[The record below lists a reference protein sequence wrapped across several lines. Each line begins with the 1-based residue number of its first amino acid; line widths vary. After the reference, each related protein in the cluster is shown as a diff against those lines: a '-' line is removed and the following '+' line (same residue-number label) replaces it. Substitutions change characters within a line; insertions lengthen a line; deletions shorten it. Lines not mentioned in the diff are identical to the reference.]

1 MGVLGTL
8 AILIVV
14 FLAWGTLRLE
24 RTITPRLGIQAR
36 SEGGFAER
44 GALPHGSGLPESLTY
59 WSSWNHDDNLLGNV
73 VLGPFEAP
81 RRLSVFVSGYSQ
93 AGRNTLEIRNLNT
106 GEVQR
111 QGLREIGERW
121 QSTRLDLPESWRRAP
136 VEITVIDAS
145 TGPGGWIAVSQP
157 FTNPWWT
164 EWARHF
170 GTRFAG
176 LAVVALAAALLI
188 ASAGKLLVRAGCVAP
203 GSVFLLPLACAA
215 VAAFGYILF
224 LVSVASLTALHVLTW
239 SALLGAA
246 LILLGPSRRR
256 IDSLAELQRSG
267 GPLGGTLL
275 GGRVLILDRPQHTS
289 AQMPSPAMREWWW
302 AALVSLAC
310 GVFVFS
316 VLHLFGDGTRWSELA
331 QARFLENDLPSDNT
345 LPQALADRILDG
357 QPANTMFGDW
367 HGSDRPPLQTGWV
380 LAVTPLALQLGF
392 EKDTTGQAA
401 GLLFQLI
408 ALPAM
413 WALLRQL
420 GASRALAA
428 AVIFAVVPSGFFFI
442 NLTYTWPK
450 LAAAAFALTAFLLW
464 FGRDPDN
471 TGVKHPFMCAGILM
485 GLAWLSH
492 GGVGFAMLA
501 LAPWVI
507 RSAIQRWRLW
517 LLSAAAFAVLAGSW
531 TAYQKWYDPPGNRL
545 AKWHLAGVIP
555 PDDRGTLETIVSAY
569 RAQPLEAW
577 LTSRGLNLRSVYWG
591 RWSDLVSFDFG
602 QRGSRRSDEF
612 YHTLF
617 ALGWWNLGFLAL
629 PVAIRRRLDRPAA
642 LLARRA
648 VLWVGATLAVWV
660 VLYFIGGHTVIHQGA
675 YTTLLILFPVLALVL
690 SRLHPAVFTAACVAQ
705 GVAFAALW
713 MHPLNDMAEATVRPV
728 ALGIALASVLFGLVL
743 LAAARRTDSA
753 DEAPPQNSCGKVG
766 RGTGAVESVAPTSA
780 RGDSA

>member
-14 FLAWGTLRLE
+14 ILAWGTLRLE

-59 WSSWNHDDNLLGNV
+59 WSSWNHDDNLLGTV

-81 RRLSVFVSGYSQ
+81 RRLSVFVSGYAQ
-93 AGRNTLEIRNLNT
+93 AGQNTLEVRNLNT
-106 GEVQR
+106 GEIRR
-111 QGLREIGERW
+111 QDLSEIGERW
-121 QSTRLDLPESWRRAP
+121 QFTRLALPESWRRAP

-176 LAVVALAAALLI
+176 LAVVALTATLLI
-188 ASAGKLLVRAGCVAP
+188 ACAGKLLVRAGWVTP

-224 LVSVASLTALHVLTW
+224 LVSVASLTALHGLVW
-239 SALLGAA
+239 IALAGAA
-246 LILLGPSRRR
+246 LVLLGPSRRR

-289 AQMPSPAMREWWW
+289 AQMPSPAMREWCW

-380 LAVTPLALQLGF
+380 LAVAPLALQLGF

-428 AVIFAVVPSGFFFI
+428 AIIFATVPSGFFFI

-450 LAAAAFALTAFLLW
+450 LAAAGFALTAFLLW
-464 FGRDPDN
+464 FGRGPESS
-471 TGVKHPFMCAGILM
+471 GVKHPFIGAGVLM

-507 RSAIQRWRLW
+507 HSAMRRWRLW
-517 LLSAAAFAVLAGSW
+517 LLSAAAFAMLAGSW
-531 TAYQKWYDPPGNRL
+531 AAYQKWYDPPGNRL

-555 PDDRGTLETIVSAY
+555 PDDRGTLETIVTAY
-569 RAQPLEAW
+569 RAQPFEAW
-577 LTSRGLNLRSVYWG
+577 LASRSLNVRSVYWG

-629 PVAIRRRLDRPAA
+629 PVLLMGKPDPAVSRFASRAI
-642 LLARRA
+642 
-648 VLWVGATLAVWV
+648 LWTGATLAVWV
-660 VLYFIGGHTVIHQGA
+660 ALYFVGGHTVIHQGS
-675 YTTLLILFPVLALVL
+675 YTTLLVLFPVLASALA
-690 SRLHPAVFTAACVAQ
+690 RLHIAALVVTAVAQ
-705 GVAFAALW
+705 FVAFAALW
-713 MHPLNDMAEATVRPV
+713 MQPLDDMAQAALQPV
-728 ALGIALASVLFGLVL
+728 ALNMALASVLFGLALVV
-743 LAAARRTDSA
+743 AARRRDSY
-753 DEAPPQNSCGKVG
+753 DETPS
-766 RGTGAVESVAPTSA
+766 
-780 RGDSA
+780 